1 MCYNYNMNKSDF
13 YSLLKSVPKAELHLH
28 GEAVISNKTI
38 RQLYK
43 SKFGKPMPKEE
54 LESLWQYDD
63 LPGFLDSFI
72 KIQQYFVNVND
83 IKFYFEDFGDYISRN
98 NIVYVET
105 FFSPTALMRTG
116 FDFHEMVSHISD
128 GVKCA
133 KEKYNATVKIIV
145 DVSRTFGLENAQHN
159 LDLVL
164 AEKNPDIIG
173 IGLGG
178 DEAKGPAKEYE
189 AVFKRAKEAG
199 LHRVAHAGETV
210 DSWSMKDCINLL
222 EVERI
227 GHGISAAYDE
237 PFMKELA
244 DTHFPLEVSPT
255 SNIFTKHYV
264 SRFEDHPFKK
274 LYDAGCFVTLN
285 TDDPTFFKVD
295 LLDEYWNIYHKLHFK
310 IEDIKQVIL
319 NGFNAAFMSDEE
331 KQGYRDAVEK
341 AWTQWFNEH
350 PDIKDR

>member
-1 MCYNYNMNKSDF
+1 MGMVMKKEDF
-13 YSLLKSVPKAELHLH
+13 YSLMKAVPKAELHLH

-43 SKFGKPMPKEE
+43 SRFGKPMPKDE
-54 LESLWQYDD
+54 LESLWDYDD
-63 LPGFLDSFI
+63 LPGFLASFI
-72 KIQQYFVNVND
+72 KIQNFFVDVND
-83 IKFYFEDFGDYISRN
+83 IESYFRDFGSYIEKN

-105 FFSPTALMRTG
+105 FFSPTSLMRNG
-116 FDFHEMVSHISD
+116 FDFHDMATRISD

-133 KEKYNATVKIIV
+133 REKFNATVKVIV
-145 DVSRTFGLENAQHN
+145 DVSRSFGLENAEHN

-178 DEAKGPAKEYE
+178 DEAKGPARDY
-189 AVFKRAKEAG
+189 ASVFQRAKAEG

-222 EVERI
+222 DAERI

-244 DTHFPLEVSPT
+244 EKHYPLEVSPT

-274 LYDAGCFVTLN
+274 LYDNGCFVNLN

-295 LLDEYWNIYHKLHFK
+295 LIDEYWNVYSKLNFK
-310 IEDIKQVIL
+310 LDDIKKVVL
-319 NGFNAAFMSDEE
+319 NGFEAAFMSDAE
-331 KQGYRDAVEK
+331 KQGFYDAVEK
-341 AWTQWFNEH
+341 AWNSWFASH
-350 PDIKDR
+350 PDVKAC